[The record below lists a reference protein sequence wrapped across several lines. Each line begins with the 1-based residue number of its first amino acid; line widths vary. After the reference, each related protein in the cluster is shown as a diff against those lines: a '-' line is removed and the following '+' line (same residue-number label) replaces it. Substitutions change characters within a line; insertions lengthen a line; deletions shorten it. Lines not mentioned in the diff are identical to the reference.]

1 MQFSSAISMMLSR
14 PSSYAGTIL
23 KTPSMR
29 GYAMVDEVTYET
41 SASGQTFADAFP
53 ADVQS
58 PVRGSVRRYAT
69 DEEIQ
74 VYDGSQ
80 WNPAARAVAATF
92 FENDLYVPDDDSSRS
107 YRFYAAVDADGR
119 YWWSRGTGSPAS
131 LVLDPQLFGLMA
143 MSGEWE
149 RFDASA
155 LDSLHSTARW

>member
-29 GYAMVDEVTYET
+29 GYVVVDEVTYET
-41 SASGQTFADAFP
+41 SASGQPFADAFP
-53 ADVQS
+53 SDVQS

-69 DEEIQ
+69 DGEIQ

-107 YRFYAAVDADGR
+107 YRFYAAVDADGH
-119 YWWSRGTGSPAS
+119 YWWGRGTGSPEPF
-131 LVLDPQLFGLMA
+131 VMDPQLLGLVSV
-143 MSGEWE
+143 SGDWE